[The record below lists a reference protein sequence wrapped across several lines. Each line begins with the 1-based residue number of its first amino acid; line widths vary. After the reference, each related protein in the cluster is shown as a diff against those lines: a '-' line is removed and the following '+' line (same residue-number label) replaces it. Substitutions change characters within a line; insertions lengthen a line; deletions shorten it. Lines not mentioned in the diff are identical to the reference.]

1 MADANNLP
9 REVLRWV
16 QSLDLA
22 YSVKNVRR
30 DFSNG
35 FLIAEIFSR
44 YYSKDIPMH
53 SFDNGEAARKK
64 KDNWATL
71 TKTLRKIGLGDLLA
85 ENDPSHQI
93 ACLEDGAAVQ
103 FLCKIYERLTQ
114 RKLQTQVKK
123 PTVGRVPGYQQDITV
138 SKVRKAYNLND
149 VTGDSDMQ
157 EIERIGSMVLSEH
170 HKSLQEDRQRDPDRY
185 STTLPGKSVSQPPRA
200 FDSQED
206 DEMPQIRVKEIQ
218 VKQLDR
224 NVTHLRATK
233 QMLGSSSGGGGSG
246 SPGHNSV
253 GGGGAN
259 RQGARSLS
267 PGGNEHGGYTS
278 SGGGMASS
286 PQSHLPTGQVSA
298 QGMLPENALSLIN
311 ACIARVM
318 QPGCHEAWLEAS
330 DPYHNFLACLDLP
343 WDPINNNSLITLVLA
358 ELRASAH
365 LLAEACVHGPK
376 QFWKTAD
383 LFVSV
388 LNTAPHD
395 SSSFAMAADAFEGVG
410 HRLTQRDPRESLV
423 LFVDFALFKM
433 SNTLMRNP
441 SKRQGILRVLHSFT
455 APSTQARMSCIKRL
469 QGLVPDLAIFIHC
482 LTILAANETSMDAL
496 LTDLYL
502 YYATIGM
509 GMPSPKL
516 RAGAVAVLAVLV
528 LHDEQAVAP
537 LVPQLAAL
545 AEQESWWEM
554 QAHLLSFCGS
564 SLENAVRGSR
574 REVGAIGSVGAAVHQ
589 IVAVT
594 FHKDVPRS
602 LKLWGLQAL
611 AVGTALDLGPLW
623 LEVLY
628 SLEVDDRR
636 FILGLDGLSSSQ
648 SADASIHTIPLT
660 TSMGLPLQIRPITAL
675 WRPLAVVK
683 QIESQTVGTGA
694 ERMHAAQMDAFCAA
708 VGHTVN
714 AAADEGVIVDEAL
727 SGPWLEIYDALK
739 DYIFVGLC
747 DAQCAQSAAAI
758 LSQFIFASPLRGQV
772 LSEPKLAASMRL
784 LYSSSDASSGQ
795 GSLEAMLWEV
805 FGAGYPFAGL
815 TLGMLQNFAKTNT
828 NVFEKAP
835 GLQRMTKEMTSAVAH
850 K

>member
-1 MADANNLP
+1 
-9 REVLRWV
+9 
-16 QSLDLA
+16 
-22 YSVKNVRR
+22 
-30 DFSNG
+30 
-35 FLIAEIFSR
+35 
-44 YYSKDIPMH
+44 MH

-170 HKSLQEDRQRDPDRY
+170 HKSLQEDRQRDPERY
-185 STTLPGKSVSQPPRA
+185 STALPGKSTSLPPRA

-233 QMLGSSSGGGGSG
+233 QMLGSSVGGGGGGGGS

-253 GGGGAN
+253 GAH

-267 PGGNEHGGYTS
+267 PSGNEHGGYTS
-278 SGGGMASS
+278 SGGMASS

-343 WDPINNNSLITLVLA
+343 WDPVTNNTLITLVLA
-358 ELRASAH
+358 ELRASSH

-395 SSSFAMAADAFEGVG
+395 SSSFAMAADAFESVG

-423 LFVDFALFKM
+423 LFVDFGLFKM

-496 LTDLYL
+496 LIDLYL
-502 YYATIGM
+502 YYATIGL

-537 LVPQLAAL
+537 LVPQLAAM

-564 SLENAVRGSR
+564 SLENVVRSSR
-574 REVGAIGSVGAAVHQ
+574 REAESAGPVGAAVRQ
-589 IVAVT
+589 MVAVT
-594 FHKDVPRS
+594 FNSDVPRS

-611 AVGTALDLGPLW
+611 AVGTALDQGPLW

-628 SLEVDDRR
+628 SLEADDRR
-636 FILGLDGLSSSQ
+636 FILGLDGQNSSS
-648 SADASIHTIPLT
+648 SSSSSSLGTDPATRTIPLT

-675 WRPLAVVK
+675 WRPLAVAK
-683 QIESQTVGTGA
+683 LIESQTAGAGA
-694 ERMHAAQMDAFCAA
+694 ERMHAAQMDALCAA

-714 AAADEGVIVDEAL
+714 AAADEGVIADEAL
-727 SGPWLEIYDALK
+727 SGPWLAIYDALK
-739 DYIFVGLC
+739 DYVFVGLC
-747 DAQCAQSAAAI
+747 DPQCAQSAGAI
-758 LSQFIFASPLRGQV
+758 LAHFIFGSSQLRGQV

-784 LYSSSDASSGQ
+784 LYSSSDAASGQ
-795 GSLEAMLWEV
+795 ASLEAMLWDV

-815 TLGMLQNFAKTNT
+815 TLGMLQSFAKTCA

-835 GLQRMTKEMTSAVAH
+835 GLQRMMKEMMAAAAAH